1 MFLFLS
7 FICFYLPFETA
18 KRYNSMSMQQA
29 NAVDY
34 AVIGCYAVMMVLVG
48 LYVMRFNR
56 GAAEYFRGGNRIP
69 WLVAGLSSFM
79 AGFSAWTFT
88 GAAGV
93 AYRAGIAVIGLYIGN
108 ALSFLLGYFVF
119 AARWRRTRITT
130 VMEYLS
136 ARFNETTRQTFSW
149 ASVIV
154 QLFMTASMLY
164 GLAIFISS
172 ACRFPVVW
180 TVIGAGALILFYCV
194 IGGLWAVVVTDFL
207 QASIL
212 MPFCLVLVFASLV
225 RVGGVAGLVH
235 SLPPQMKTTHFGG
248 EFGWVYIASWTVM
261 VSFGYNT
268 SAMAQRYFSV
278 DNERSARKI
287 ALLCSL
293 LFLVG
298 AFLWFIPPMA
308 MRIVYPDLHTIWPG
322 STNVSESAYAVASLT
337 LLPHGLVGIMLAAM
351 FSSTMASLSAIFN
364 IKSAILTKDI
374 YQTLFRK
381 NAGEKELLAV
391 GWITTF
397 VVGGLTITI
406 AALMAYTRQS
416 VFSVMLTFNTL
427 LSLAYGPPALLGLVV
442 RRTPPWSGLASFMT
456 GLILGVLGA
465 FVYDWTLIQQVAII
479 IPASFGVFFLGM
491 FFDRGDWPA
500 RAHLFHDLNTPI
512 DLGREL
518 KDSPDYTVQVFRFLS
533 RTVGL
538 IGGLSLLL
546 VFSTSGRDRAT
557 VISFAAITLIV
568 AFLLRLV
575 QGRNVH
581 KPKAVMATVES
592 GG

>member
-1 MFLFLS
+1 
-7 FICFYLPFETA
+7 
-18 KRYNSMSMQQA
+18 MQRA
-29 NAVDY
+29 NLVDY
-34 AVIGCYAVMMVLVG
+34 TVIGCYAVMMVLVG

-119 AARWRRTRITT
+119 ASRWRRTRITT

-136 ARFNETTRQTFSW
+136 ARFNQTTRQTFSW
-149 ASVIV
+149 ASILV

-164 GLAIFISS
+164 GLSIFISS
-172 ACRFPVVW
+172 ACGFPIIW
-180 TVIGAGALILFYCV
+180 TVIGAGALMVFYCV

-212 MPFCLVLVFASLV
+212 MPFCLVLVIASLL
-225 RVGGVAGLVH
+225 RVGGVTGLIH
-235 SLPPQMKTTHFGG
+235 SLPPQMKTIHLTG
-248 EFGWVYIASWTVM
+248 EFGWIYIVSWTVM

-287 ALLCSL
+287 ALLCSG

-322 STNVSESAYAVASLT
+322 SSNVSESSYAVASLT

-351 FSSTMASLSAIFN
+351 FSSTMASLSAMFN

-381 NAGEKELLAV
+381 NAGEKELLTV

-397 VVGGLTITI
+397 LIGGLTTLI
-406 AALMAYTRQS
+406 AAWMADHGES
-416 VFSVMLTFNTL
+416 VFAVMLTFNTL

-442 RRTPPWSGLASFMT
+442 RRTPPWSGLITFT
-456 GLILGVLGA
+456 LGMVLGA
-465 FVYDWTLIQQVAII
+465 VGAFIYHWGLIEQVAII
-479 IPASFGVFFLGM
+479 IPSSFGVFFVSML
-491 FFDRGDWPA
+491 FDKGDSPERA
-500 RAHLFHDLNTPI
+500 RLFADLNTPI
-512 DLGREL
+512 NVKEEL
-518 KDSPDYTVQVFRFLS
+518 KDSPDLTPQVFRFRS
-533 RTVGL
+533 RTIAC

-546 VFSTSGRDRAT
+546 LFATAGRDRIT
-557 VISFAAITLIV
+557 VLWFAGITLAVSLALSSIPGR
-568 AFLLRLV
+568 AQRGAKRLAMEV
-575 QGRNVH
+575 PSTQ
-581 KPKAVMATVES
+581 
-592 GG
+592 